1 MHLSAQEHS
10 GTALFVL
17 VIVFLITYL
26 ILTFYNPEFV
36 QRKVHGKRTGAND
49 QAVTF
54 LWSLAIAVLI
64 LFLLGLLVYAFS
76 CYQ

>member
-10 GTALFVL
+10 GYALFVL

-26 ILTFYNPEFV
+26 ILSFYNPEFV
-36 QRKVHGKRTGAND
+36 QRKVHGHATGQTD
-49 QAVTF
+49 TAVCMI
-54 LWSLAIAVLI
+54 WSLVIALVI

-76 CYQ
+76 CY

>member
-10 GTALFVL
+10 GYALFVL

-26 ILTFYNPEFV
+26 ILSFYNPEFV
-36 QRKVHGKRTGAND
+36 QRKVHGHATG
-49 QAVTF
+49 QADTAVCMI
-54 LWSLAIAVLI
+54 WSLVIALVI

-76 CYQ
+76 CY

>member
-10 GTALFVL
+10 GHALFVL

-26 ILTFYNPEFV
+26 ILTFYNPEWV
-36 QRKVHGKRTGAND
+36 QRTQHGKRTGEND
-49 QAVTF
+49 VAVTM
-54 LWSLAIAVLI
+54 LYALGITLAILLV
-64 LFLLGLLVYAFS
+64 LGLLVYAFS

>member
-26 ILTFYNPEFV
+26 ILTFYNPEWV
-36 QRKVHGKRTGAND
+36 QRKVHGKRTGEND
-49 QAVTF
+49 QVVTM
-54 LWSLAIAVLI
+54 LYALAISVLI
-64 LFLLGLLVYAFS
+64 LFLLGLLVYAFN